1 LLLVFSGM
9 PEIKTYPEL
18 ELATTT
24 SGTRRQNFDL
34 LETGPANGWNLT
46 TVTGLILL
54 VALWAYQL
62 YSTWAAWGNLTIDSG
77 HEMYIPALLAEGKK
91 LYRDVWFMYGPAAPY
106 FNAYLFRLF
115 GIHLNVLY
123 WAGSLSAL
131 GSAIFL
137 YLIGM
142 QLSAWPIG
150 WTAGAVLLLEAFE
163 PSLFCFPLPYTFSA
177 VYACFAAC
185 LFLWLVIRGTV
196 TRSGAWMFAAGST
209 AALALLLKPEFGMA
223 CYLTIILWIAMRS
236 LRERSVFYTVKDIL
250 AILPG
255 IVICVFVVRW
265 MISIRGV
272 EFITQENIVS
282 WPTSY
287 FMKHYGKLRLGD
299 TGFALTAVAF
309 RDAGIRALFPAG
321 ALLEFYFLL
330 NWKRTDLRSVL
341 LSSALASA
349 LIIYCLGLGLNLQES
364 LRALIFPLDMV
375 SYVCI
380 GAIVA
385 WILFIRRSAKGRG
398 ALVILLSF
406 SSLLA
411 FRILWKMTPSGYPIY
426 YNGPVVLCFLLLLM
440 AWIRRTV
447 RPKFNA
453 IALAII
459 CVGCFFSVALY
470 VRDISSVAKNY
481 VPLVTERGMVRVQK
495 QTAQNYRMAINFMK
509 EKAALGEYVLSVP
522 EDTSL
527 YFLSETYCPTRL
539 FSFIPGVLAPGR
551 MTDELIAEIESKPV
565 RYLLWSNR
573 TFFEYGVPV
582 FGKDFEQ
589 PFGDFLKTHY
599 HRLGLLAPNDLYYG
613 DWNAT
618 VWERNETN

>member
-1 LLLVFSGM
+1 LLVFIGM
-9 PEIKTYPEL
+9 PEISTYPEL
-18 ELATTT
+18 ESATTT
-24 SGTRRQNFDL
+24 FGTTRQNFDL
-34 LETGPANGWNLT
+34 LETAPANGWNLT
-46 TVTGLILL
+46 TVTALILL
-54 VALWAYQL
+54 VVVWAYQL

-142 QLSAWPIG
+142 QLSVWAIG

-196 TRSGAWMFAAGST
+196 SRSGVWMFAAGST
-209 AALALLLKPEFGMA
+209 AALALLMKPEFGMA
-223 CYLTIILWIAMRS
+223 CYLTMILWIAMRS
-236 LRERSVFYTVKDIL
+236 VRERSISSTVKDIL

-255 IVICVFVVRW
+255 IIICALVVRW
-265 MISIRGV
+265 MISLRGV

-341 LSSALASA
+341 MSSALASA

-385 WILFIRRSAKGRG
+385 WILFFRRSAKGRG

-406 SSLLA
+406 SSFLA

-453 IALAII
+453 IAQAII

-539 FSFIPGVLAPGR
+539 FSFTPGVLAPGR

>member
-1 LLLVFSGM
+1 LLVFSGM
-9 PEIKTYPEL
+9 PEIITYPEL

-24 SGTRRQNFDL
+24 SGTTRQNFDL
-34 LETGPANGWNLT
+34 LETAPANGWNLT
-46 TVTGLILL
+46 TVTALILL
-54 VALWAYQL
+54 VVVWAYQL

-142 QLSAWPIG
+142 QLSVWAIG

-196 TRSGAWMFAAGST
+196 SRSGAWMFAAGTT

-223 CYLTIILWIAMRS
+223 CYLTIILWIGMRS
-236 LRERSVFYTVKDIL
+236 LRERSFFYTVKDIL

-287 FMKHYGKLRLGD
+287 FMKHYGKFWLED

-309 RDAGIRALFPAG
+309 RGAGIRALFPAG

-330 NWKRTDLRSVL
+330 NWKRADRRTVL
-341 LSSALASA
+341 MSSALAAA
-349 LIIYCLGLGLNLQES
+349 LVVYCFGLGLNLQQS
-364 LRALIFPLDMV
+364 LRAVIFPQDMV
-375 SYVCI
+375 LYVCI
-380 GAIVA
+380 GAMVA
-385 WILFIRRSAKGRG
+385 WIVFLRGLAKGPI
-398 ALVILLSF
+398 APVILLSF

-411 FRILWKMTPSGYPIY
+411 FRILLKMTPAGYPIY
-426 YNGPVVLCFLLLLM
+426 YNGAVVLCFLMLLM
-440 AWIRRTV
+440 ALVRRAV

-453 IALAII
+453 VAQAII
-459 CVGCFFSVALY
+459 CVGCLFSVALY
-470 VRDISSVAKNY
+470 VRDISSVAKHY

-509 EKAALGEYVLSVP
+509 EKAAGGEYVLSVP

-539 FSFIPGVLAPGR
+539 FSFTPGVLAPGR
-551 MTDELIAEIESKPV
+551 MTDELISEIESKPV

-573 TFFEYGVPV
+573 TFFEFRVPV
-582 FGKDFEQ
+582 FGKDFDQ
-589 PFGDFLKTHY
+589 TFGDFLKTHY

>member
-1 LLLVFSGM
+1 M
-9 PEIKTYPEL
+9 PEISTYPEL
-18 ELATTT
+18 ESATTT
-24 SGTRRQNFDL
+24 SGTTRQNFDL

-46 TVTGLILL
+46 TVTALILL
-54 VALWAYQL
+54 VVVWAYQL

-131 GSAIFL
+131 GSAIIL

-142 QLSAWPIG
+142 QLSVWAIG

-196 TRSGAWMFAAGST
+196 SRSGAWMFAAGST

-236 LRERSVFYTVKDIL
+236 LRERSFFCTVKDIL

-255 IVICVFVVRW
+255 VVICVFVVRW

-287 FMKHYGKLRLGD
+287 FMKHFGKFWLED

-309 RDAGIRALFPAG
+309 RGAGIRALFPAG

-330 NWKRTDLRSVL
+330 NWKRADRRTILMSSVL
-341 LSSALASA
+341 AAALVV
-349 LIIYCLGLGLNLQES
+349 YCFGLGLNLQQS
-364 LRALIFPLDMV
+364 LRAVIFPQDMV
-375 SYVCI
+375 LYVCI
-380 GAIVA
+380 GAMVA
-385 WILFIRRSAKGRG
+385 WIVFLQGLAKGPI

-411 FRILWKMTPSGYPIY
+411 FRILLKMTPAGYPIY
-426 YNGPVVLCFLLLLM
+426 YNGAVVLCFLMLLM
-440 AWIRRTV
+440 ALVRRAV

-453 IALAII
+453 IAQAII
-459 CVGCFFSVALY
+459 CVGCLFSVALY

-539 FSFIPGVLAPGR
+539 FSFTPGILAPGR
-551 MTDELIAEIESKPV
+551 MTDELISEIESKPV

-573 TFFEYGVPV
+573 TFFEFRVPV
-582 FGKDFEQ
+582 FGKDFDQ